1 MSKLIESGL
10 ELRELER
17 LANKKTLIHQVNAT
31 AKLVV
36 TLILIGITV
45 SFSKYALIEIIPL
58 LIYPVI
64 IMNLADLSTKHFFKK
79 ILVGLPFVLLI
90 AFFNLWYDQTAW
102 LIFGKVSITGGMV
115 SFLVI
120 LLKFILT
127 VSAGL
132 LLIATTP
139 LTELTTAL
147 LRLKIPPFLITQL
160 SLTYRYLS
168 VLLEE
173 TATLLQAYSLR
184 SFKKTGVQYQVWGSL
199 VGQLLLRTLARAER
213 VHQAMLC
220 RGFQGIAFTRNKSQ
234 LQLCDWY
241 YLCAWVCFFV
251 LVRLLNLPE
260 ILGMIFTGGFR

>member
-1 MSKLIESGL
+1 MSKLIESGV

-17 LANKKTLIHQVNAT
+17 LADKKSLIHQMNAT
-31 AKLVV
+31 TKLVV
-36 TLILIGITV
+36 ALIFIGITV
-45 SFSKYALIEIIPL
+45 SFSKYALIEILPL

-64 IMNLADLSTKHFFKK
+64 IMNLADLSIKYFLKK
-79 ILVGLPFVLLI
+79 ILVGLPLVLLI
-90 AFFNLWYDQTAW
+90 AIFNLWYDQTPW
-102 LIFGKVSITGGMV
+102 LIFGKLILTGGMV

-127 VSAGL
+127 ISAGL

-139 LTELTTAL
+139 LTKLTDAL
-147 LRLKIPPFLITQL
+147 LRLKIPPFLIVQL

-173 TATLLQAYSLR
+173 TRTLVQAYSLR
-184 SFKKTGVQYQVWGSL
+184 SFKKNGVQYQVWGSL
-199 VGQLLLRTLARAER
+199 GGQLLLRTLARAER

-220 RGFQGIAFTRNKSQ
+220 RGFQGVNFIKSKSQ
-234 LQLCDWY
+234 LQLRDWY

-260 ILGMIFTGGFR
+260 ILGMIFIGGLR